1 MPKVH
6 VCLSPALISLFD
18 LSEKRVVVTDVL
30 RATSAMVTGLAHGV
44 ACIRPVTTA
53 DEAKRWE
60 ELGYHGAAERD
71 GKVVE
76 GFSFGNSPF
85 AYMGEAVKNQKIA
98 LTTTNGTKAIHLS
111 EGAKEILA
119 AGFVN
124 LSATV
129 NYCTQFE
136 EDVLVHC
143 AGWKDQ
149 FNMEDTLFAGA
160 MVFHLEKK
168 GFRCAD
174 DAGLAAKMLYEQT
187 RNDLFGFLK
196 NSSHYHR
203 LARLG
208 IEKDIEYCL
217 KEDVIQV
224 VGVIRDGELVKA

>member
-1 MPKVH
+1 MPKIH
-6 VCLSPALISLFD
+6 VCLTPALINLFD
-18 LSEKRVVVTDVL
+18 LSNKRVVVTDVL

-44 ACIRPVTTA
+44 QCIRPVSTA
-53 DEAKRWE
+53 DEAKRRE
-60 ELGYHGAAERD
+60 ELGYQGAAERD

-85 AYMGEAVKNQKIA
+85 AYMGEEVKGKKIA
-98 LTTTNGTKAIHLS
+98 LTTTNGTKAIQLS
-111 EGAKEILA
+111 EGALEILA

-124 LSATV
+124 LDSTV
-129 NYCTQFE
+129 AYCAKFQ

-149 FNMEDTLFAGA
+149 FNIEDTLFAGA
-160 MVFHLEKK
+160 MVFHLEKE
-168 GFRCAD
+168 GFHCAD
-174 DAGLAAKMLYEQT
+174 DAGMAAKMLYEQT
-187 RNDLFGFLK
+187 KGDLFGFLK

-217 KEDVIQV
+217 KENQLDV
-224 VGVIRDGELVKA
+224 VGVIRNGELVNA